1 VRLAGKTFASVCA
14 LVALAV
20 TLLATA
26 AAGHGRAPTR
36 VHIRQV
42 SGRRAFH
49 GRVISNRWACLGGR
63 RVRLYHEMTG
73 SDPLV
78 ATTSTHRDGTWRA
91 MPARRDYRPASYYY
105 ARIAPERAGRAACAG
120 AKSAFAEAY

>member
-1 VRLAGKTFASVCA
+1 VRLAGKTFAFVCA
-14 LVALAV
+14 VAALAV
-20 TLLATA
+20 TLLAAA

-49 GRVISNRWACLGGR
+49 GRVISNRRGCLGGR

-78 ATTSTHRDGTWRA
+78 AKTSTHRDGTWRA
-91 MPARRDYRPASYYY
+91 MPAPRDYRPASYYY
-105 ARIAPERAGRAACAG
+105 ARIAPKAAGGTACAG
-120 AKSAFAEAY
+120 AKSLFAEAY